1 VTLSGYGILVLV
13 EIALAIPTFLSLVFI
28 PAPYGRHARTGW
40 GPTLPARLGWV
51 LMESPASLFFA
62 WAYLLGPRWSEPV
75 PLALLAL
82 WQLHYLY
89 RAFVF
94 PLRMRSEGR
103 RMPLLVPVMAIAFN
117 LLNGWINAR
126 WISAVGIYP
135 AGWFGDPRFLVGT
148 TLFLAGFAMNVD
160 SDRRLRAL
168 RAPGETG
175 YRIPRGGA
183 FEWISAP
190 NYLGEIVEWTGW
202 ALASWSPAGLAFA
215 LYTFANLAP
224 RAFSHHRWYRERF
237 PDYPARR
244 RALIPF
250 LL

>member
-1 VTLSGYGILVLV
+1 VTLPGYGTLVLL
-13 EIALAIPTFLSLVFI
+13 EIALAVPTFLSLLFVV
-28 PAPYGRHARTGW
+28 APYGRHARQGW
-40 GPTLPARLGWV
+40 GPTLPARAGWI
-51 LMESPASLFFA
+51 LMESPASLFFL
-62 WAYLLGPRWSEPV
+62 WVYFLGPRWSEPV

-82 WQLHYLY
+82 WQTHYLY

-94 PLRMRSEGR
+94 PLRMRATGR
-103 RMPLLVPVMAIAFN
+103 RMPLAIPAMAIGFN
-117 LLNGWINAR
+117 VLNAWINAR
-126 WISAVGIYP
+126 WLSAVGTYP
-135 AGWFGDPRFLVGT
+135 AGWFSDPRFLVGT
-148 TLFLAGFAMNVD
+148 ALFLLGFAVNVD

-168 RAPGETG
+168 RAPGQTG
-175 YRIPRGGA
+175 YSIPRGGA
-183 FEWISAP
+183 FELVSAP

-202 ALASWSPAGLAFA
+202 AIASWSPAGLAFA

-224 RAFSHHRWYRERF
+224 RAFSNHRWYRERF

>member
-1 VTLSGYGILVLV
+1 VTLPGYGTLVLL
-13 EIALAIPTFLSLVFI
+13 EMALAVPTFLALFFVV
-28 PAPYGRHARTGW
+28 APYGRHARQGW
-40 GPTLPARLGWV
+40 GPTLPARAGWI
-51 LMESPASLFFA
+51 LMESPASLFFL
-62 WAYLLGPRWSEPV
+62 WVYFLGPRWSEPV

-82 WQLHYLY
+82 WQTHYLY

-94 PLRMRSEGR
+94 PLRMRATGR
-103 RMPLLVPVMAIAFN
+103 RMPLAIPAMAIGFN
-117 LLNGWINAR
+117 LLNAWINAR
-126 WISAVGIYP
+126 WLTAVGIYP
-135 AGWFGDPRFLVGT
+135 ADWFTDPRFLLGT
-148 TLFLAGFAMNVD
+148 ALFLLGFAVNVD

-168 RAPGETG
+168 RAPGQTG
-175 YRIPRGGA
+175 YSIPRGGA
-183 FEWISAP
+183 FEWVSAP

-202 ALASWSPAGLAFA
+202 AIASWSPAGLAFA

-224 RAFSHHRWYRERF
+224 RAFSNHRWYKERF